1 MMARALADNGAEKV
15 YILGRRVGV
24 LNDAVKTIG
33 KSSVVPVEC
42 DVTSKDSLKAAA
54 AKIQQEVGYVNLLV
68 CNSGI
73 GGPLSDRPSKDMSLD
88 AFVDGHW
95 DVSLEDYT
103 QTFTVNVAAVWFT
116 TLAFLRLLD
125 AGNKKGNLWQKSQVL
140 ATSSIAGF
148 NKVPTGGWA
157 YGASKA
163 ACTHLMK
170 QLSTALPIWDIRAN
184 MICPGLYP
192 SEMAAPILARPGAVT
207 KDGIP
212 LNRTGDEQDMAG
224 AILYLASRAGAY
236 CDGTVIVSD
245 GGRLTTMPSTF

>member
-33 KSSVVPVEC
+33 KSSVVPLEC
-42 DVTSKDSLKAAA
+42 DVTSKDSLQAAA
-54 AKIQQEVGYVNLLV
+54 AKVQQEVGYVNLLV

-73 GGPLSDRPSKDMSLD
+73 GGPQSTRPNKDTSLD
-88 AFVDGHW
+88 AFVDENW
-95 DVSLEDYT
+95 NFPMEEYT
-103 QTFTVNVAAVWFT
+103 QTFAVNVAAVWYT

-125 AGNKKGNLWQKSQVL
+125 AGNKKGNMWQKSQVL
-140 ATSSIAGF
+140 TTSSIAGF
-148 NKVPTGGWA
+148 NKVSTGGWA
-157 YGASKA
+157 YGPSKA
-163 ACTHLMK
+163 ACTHIMK
-170 QLSTALPIWDIRAN
+170 QLSCVLPTWDIRAN
-184 MICPGLYP
+184 IICPGLYP
-192 SEMAAPILARPGAVT
+192 SEMSAPILARQGSVS
-207 KDGIP
+207 KDAIP